1 MTADE
6 YVDFV
11 NDLEICIKT
20 NDFDL
25 IYNNCFSNIPDNYS
39 VMFMQGGGTGLF
51 CAVAMNLM
59 SRTGKADY
67 IVTGTVNVGRRRMG

>member
-1 MTADE
+1 ML
-6 YVDFV
+6 VF
-11 NDLEICIKT
+11 
-20 NDFDL
+20 
-25 IYNNCFSNIPDNYS
+25 IYDGGCFSNIPDNYS

-67 IVTGTVNVGRRRMG
+67 IVTGTVTVATSPHHFLSP